1 MHIILPTHIHGRPVS
16 HNPKVHLPL
25 KKRCFTVAREISL
38 GVPFLETAEWR
49 PEGLAAPRPFNHGS
63 FPKEISNNQ
72 TGANDLFSQFT
83 AN

>member
-1 MHIILPTHIHGRPVS
+1 MHIILPTHQGWSHSTHGRPVS

-49 PEGLAAPRPFNHGS
+49 PEGLAAPRPYNNVQS
-63 FPKEISNNQ
+63 FPKQISNNQ
-72 TGANDLFSQFT
+72 TGAN
-83 AN
+83 